1 METKE
6 IKRNPAYQF
15 VSTDTNGIISD
26 LIEGYE
32 LIMKSTVRPASP
44 EMQLIRWVA
53 HIIIQ
58 ERMLNNWTGN
68 QNIPS
73 RAEGENLDALAELT
87 YLRERPESKAATC
100 KMKFSISEAQTTAI
114 LIPAGTRITD
124 TDGTLTWETVADVYV
139 PIGQTSAE
147 IQARCQTVGVI
158 GNGYAVGQINA
169 LVDVYDYYSE
179 CKNVTASEGGADR
192 ATDDEYY
199 ELMRDSMDAFSCA
212 GARGGYIYWAKQV
225 STEIA
230 DVVANSP
237 TPGVVKIYVLMEGG
251 ALAGAQMKSEVL
263 AACSEDRRRPL
274 TDQVSVADAE
284 VVTYNI
290 NFTYYLQNGRTKS
303 AAEIAAAVAE
313 AVEQYKAWQC
323 AKLGRDI
330 NPDELREYLYHTGI
344 KRIELTAPVF
354 TSLRD
359 GSNKTV
365 PQVARVGTV
374 TITNGGYEDE

>member
-1 METKE
+1 MS
-6 IKRNPAYQF
+6 RNTEHQF
-15 VSTDTNGIISD
+15 ILTDTDSIIS
-26 LIEGYE
+26 IAVAMYE
-32 LIMKSTVRPASP
+32 TLTGTVVHPASP
-44 EMQLIRWVA
+44 EMQFIRWVCN
-53 HIIIQ
+53 IIIQ
-58 ERMLNNWTGN
+58 ERVLNNYTGN

-87 YLRERPESKAATC
+87 YLRERPDSKAATC
-100 KMKFSISEAQTTAI
+100 KMLFSISEVQDTAI

-124 TDGTLTWETVADVYV
+124 ANGTLTWETIEDVYV
-139 PIGQTSAE
+139 PIGETSVE
-147 IQARCQTVGVI
+147 TQARCQTVGVI

-199 ELMRDSMDAFSCA
+199 ELMRASMDAFSCA

-225 STEIA
+225 STEIV

-237 TPGVVKIYVLMEGG
+237 VPGEVKIYVLMEGG
-251 ALAGAQMKSEVL
+251 ALAGEEMKNKVL
-263 AACSEDRRRPL
+263 AACSEDTKRPL
-274 TDQVSVADAE
+274 TDHVFVEDAE
-284 VVTYNI
+284 VVPFDI
-290 NFTYYLQNGRTKS
+290 NFTYYLQTGRTKS
-303 AAEIAAAVAE
+303 AAEVAAAVNE

-323 AKLGRDI
+323 GKLGRDI

-344 KRIELTAPVF
+344 KRIELISPTFTA
-354 TSLRD
+354 LRD
-359 GSNKTV
+359 GRDKKV